1 MITMKRELTPQFPH
15 LLHGGD
21 YNPDQWLDEPD
32 ILEKDIYLMKQAH
45 INCVSLGI
53 FSWAHLEPTKD
64 VFTFE
69 WLDEII
75 DRLYKNGIYV
85 DLATPS
91 GARPHWLAKEY
102 PEVLRVD
109 EMGIRA
115 KFGGRHNHCLT
126 SPVYRERVAIIN
138 RKLAERYGK
147 HPAVILWHISNEYSG
162 ECRCELCQQAFRDY
176 LRDKYGDIQELNHS
190 WWSRFWSHTYSDFD
204 EVEAPGS
211 NAETAIN
218 GLWLDWRRFV
228 TYQTV
233 QFMKNEIET
242 VKSVTPDIP
251 VTTNLMGLF
260 DGLCY
265 PELAKEVD
273 IVSWDSYPSW
283 HEPGKHVKEAYS
295 EAFTHDYIR
304 CLKHCNFLL
313 MECTPSAVNW
323 RPVSKLKKPG
333 MHKLAVLGAIG
344 HGAESGMYFQIRQ
357 SRGSA
362 EKFHSAVISH
372 VGTEST
378 RVFKEV
384 AELGKCMDRI
394 SEEIYGSEYIS
405 EVAIIY
411 DKESKWALDL
421 SQGPRNQGLDYDGI
435 CTKYYQYFWNKG
447 INVDVIDSRDDFS
460 GYKLCIAPML
470 YSFQNGIQEKLR
482 NFVNDGG
489 VLLTTALSGITDE
502 NDLCYLGEGSDEK
515 LTDVL
520 GMWVE
525 EYDGLYDEE
534 YNTMILDGKGYR
546 LSEICEI
553 IHTTSAKTLAVYEKD
568 FYKGTPVFCVNNFG
582 RGKAY
587 HLAANA
593 EQSLINEI
601 CRMLISEVAI
611 NAPFMDSEIPD
622 GVGISVRKGDLGNYI
637 FVGNYSD
644 KPQTI
649 DYSQNEQMTYVDIL
663 TGQKIKEHCELDA
676 YEIKILREMSNT

>member
-1 MITMKRELTPQFPH
+1 
-15 LLHGGD
+15 
-21 YNPDQWLDEPD
+21 
-32 ILEKDIYLMKQAH
+32 
-45 INCVSLGI
+45 
-53 FSWAHLEPTKD
+53 
-64 VFTFE
+64 
-69 WLDEII
+69 
-75 DRLYKNGIYV
+75 
-85 DLATPS
+85 
-91 GARPHWLAKEY
+91 
-102 PEVLRVD
+102 
-109 EMGIRA
+109 
-115 KFGGRHNHCLT
+115 
-126 SPVYRERVAIIN
+126 
-138 RKLAERYGK
+138 
-147 HPAVILWHISNEYSG
+147 
-162 ECRCELCQQAFRDY
+162 
-176 LRDKYGDIQELNHS
+176 
-190 WWSRFWSHTYSDFD
+190 
-204 EVEAPGS
+204 
-211 NAETAIN
+211 
-218 GLWLDWRRFV
+218 
-228 TYQTV
+228 
-233 QFMKNEIET
+233 
-242 VKSVTPDIP
+242 
-251 VTTNLMGLF
+251 
-260 DGLCY
+260 
-265 PELAKEVD
+265 
-273 IVSWDSYPSW
+273 
-283 HEPGKHVKEAYS
+283 
-295 EAFTHDYIR
+295 
-304 CLKHCNFLL
+304 

-411 DKESKWALDL
+411 DKESKWALDF

-435 CTKYYQYFWNKG
+435 CTKYYQYFWNNG

-534 YNTMILDGKGYR
+534 YNTMLLDGKGYR

-649 DYSQNEQMTYVDIL
+649 DYSQNEKMTYVDIL

-676 YEIKILREMSNT
+676 YEIKILRENV